1 MPFDQDNYA
10 RGEWRSALDEDLYKR
25 LGFSSPQEA
34 TEKAIEEAYQK
45 RHKWWQNKYELMR
58 SGSNPPIIRDV
69 GPHIDQALRKL
80 SEAKQVLGDPG
91 KRRSYD
97 DQLNS
102 QMEGKWVEEIGN
114 MLDIAIID
122 GWLARKSR
130 DNVLQHCKKRGI
142 PDVKASSLIEAEIRR
157 RGAVLVDEPTTAPGP
172 GTDRT
177 GITDNYYEIL
187 GVDESATQQEIETAY
202 KRLHRSYI
210 NDRNKARASARF
222 NLVTE
227 AHKTLC
233 NPVKRRQYD
242 QELKLRRG
250 RGTTAEGAEQDIPG
264 IPSLELTMEDSSKP
278 PVLFKQKLKLGNS
291 DTTPVVKAKNGG
303 GGALDVRVDTNAPWL
318 EVVDCQ
324 SGSVLKSI
332 EQARLPQRFFIRV
345 ATARDKSIKY
355 GAKRTGKV
363 QFYDQKS
370 GNRLRETLT
379 VDLEVETEKER
390 VRQGAIYSLTFGA
403 LFFLIIAYLLSDN
416 IYQQY
421 INAFGIVDYTESFVP
436 VLSASLITTSIWFGF
451 QVGQLKPGCILNI
464 VAILGFITLLT
475 FVFMIPLG
483 AEIPLELYLPTFG
496 LPMFLGI
503 IPLPLS
509 VYLVRQFSTTYP
521 AQAIL
526 LAFTV
531 PLALLFITWL
541 ALFTLPWG
549 NF

>member
-1 MPFDQDNYA
+1 MAFYQDKYA
-10 RGEWRSALDEDLYKR
+10 SGEWRSALEENLYKR

-34 TEKAIEEAYQK
+34 TEKAIEEAYKK
-45 RHKWWQNKYELMR
+45 RHKWWQSKYELMR

-69 GPHIDQALRKL
+69 GPHIDEALRKL
-80 SEAKQVLGDPG
+80 SEAKQILGDPE
-91 KRRSYD
+91 KRRRYD

-102 QMEGKWVEEIGN
+102 QMEDKWVEEIGN

-142 PDVKASSLIEAEIRR
+142 PDLKASTLIETEIRR

-172 GTDRT
+172 GNDGS
-177 GITDNYYEIL
+177 GITDNHYAIL
-187 GVDESATQQEIETAY
+187 GIDESATQQEIEAAY
-202 KRLHRSYI
+202 KRLHRDYI

-222 NLVTE
+222 NLVSD

-250 RGTTAEGAEQDIPG
+250 RGGPAEGSGLDTPG
-264 IPSLELTMEDSSKP
+264 VPSLELTMEASSKL
-278 PVLFKQKLKLGNS
+278 PVHFKQKLKLGNS
-291 DTTPVVKAKNGG
+291 DTTPVVVAKNGG

-324 SGSVLKSI
+324 KGTVLKSI
-332 EQARLPQRFFIRV
+332 EQARLPQRFFIRI

-355 GAKRTGKV
+355 GAKRTGKLL
-363 QFYDQKS
+363 FYDQKS

-379 VDLEVETEKER
+379 VDLEVETEEER
-390 VRQGAIYSLTFGA
+390 VRQGAVYSLTFGA
-403 LFFLIIAYLLSDN
+403 LFFFIIAYLLSDN
-416 IYQQY
+416 IYHQY
-421 INAFGIVDYTESFVP
+421 IHAFGLAVYDESFVP
-436 VLSASLITTSIWFGF
+436 VLSASLITISIWFGF
-451 QVGQLKPGCILNI
+451 QVGRFKPGCILNLL
-464 VAILGFITLLT
+464 AILGFIILFT

-483 AEIPLELYLPTFG
+483 AGIPLELYLTTFG

-509 VYLVRQFSTTYP
+509 VCLVRQFSTTYP
-521 AQAIL
+521 TQAIL

-531 PLALLFITWL
+531 PLALLLITWL